1 MFQNNSFK
9 LVICCFIIILSV
21 GMVTACSSS
30 DSNSNIV
37 DPNEIRITSGIDGEE
52 FFFNPE
58 TIQVNV
64 SETVKL
70 VFDNKGTIAH
80 DFEIPDLEVVIQTTN
95 AGNTGEITFVAP
107 SVAGSYDFIC
117 SIPGHKEAGM
127 VGKLIVS

>member
-1 MFQNNSFK
+1 
-9 LVICCFIIILSV
+9 
-21 GMVTACSSS
+21 MVTACSSS